1 MVKKLKKLLKFLI
14 AFVVIGAILLV
25 PASAIN
31 LDIHEKYSYAIFFST
46 FNTSMTGLLY
56 LIFL

>member
-1 MVKKLKKLLKFLI
+1 MVKLKKLFKFLI
-14 AFVVIGAILLV
+14 AFVVVGVILIA

-31 LDIHEKYSYAIFFST
+31 LNIYKEYSCAIFFST
-46 FNTSMTGLLY
+46 FYTSMTGLLY